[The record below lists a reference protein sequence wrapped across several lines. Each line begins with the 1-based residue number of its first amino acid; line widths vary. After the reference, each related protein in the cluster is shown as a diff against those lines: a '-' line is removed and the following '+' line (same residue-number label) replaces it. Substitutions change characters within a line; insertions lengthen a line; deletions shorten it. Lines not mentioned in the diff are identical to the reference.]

1 MEMVKLPF
9 QKNTEIKGTLSL
21 QTITPNGDVQKMLIA
36 RDPSKFAG
44 VYTIDMDHPTQAM
57 AHEVSFRTL
66 PGEKII
72 SPLTDLVAAKA
83 GTNPTQTQI
92 KQAKKRSKYSSWI
105 GCRKH

>member
-1 MEMVKLPF
+1 
-9 QKNTEIKGTLSL
+9 
-21 QTITPNGDVQKMLIA
+21 MLIA

-92 KQAKKRSKYSSWI
+92 KQAKKK
-105 GCRKH
+105 K